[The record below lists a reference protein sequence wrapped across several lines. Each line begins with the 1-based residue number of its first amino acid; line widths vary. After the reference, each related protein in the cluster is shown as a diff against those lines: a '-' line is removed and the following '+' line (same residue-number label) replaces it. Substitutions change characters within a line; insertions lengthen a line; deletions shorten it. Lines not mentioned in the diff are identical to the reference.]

1 MGNLE
6 EQLYADWYA
15 DKELQLKDMF
25 KEGLS
30 LEQLRQFAEFYEN
43 ELLTHFEEE
52 WEEFK
57 ESMFDS
63 DMETRNER

>member
-25 KEGLS
+25 KDGLS

-57 ESMFDS
+57 ESMFDN

>member
-25 KEGLS
+25 KDGLS